1 MMKPSRGSLS
11 TFALCLAG
19 LLAGPPARAQEAWT
33 NPEVDPPA
41 AADPRLDPSDDAR
54 HDTTVVVHVDSPGP
68 VALQRQDADG
78 VWRDVCSSPCDRAL
92 AVHRPY
98 RVAGSGISASEE
110 FSLQGRGTRVTL
122 DVRPSSN
129 GWVVAGIVMTSVGGA
144 TLATGA
150 LLAAVV
156 AGLQHGE
163 AAAGGRPQSD
173 AATTATAGIA
183 MMAIGAAAVVA
194 GVVAIAENPL
204 TPTGVQVHD
213 VAAAAPMWREQA
225 GVEAAVPRVA
235 WVAVVG
241 GRF

>member
-1 MMKPSRGSLS
+1 MKASPRPLC
-11 TFALCLAG
+11 TLALCIAAWLASH
-19 LLAGPPARAQEAWT
+19 PAQAQEAWT
-33 NPEVDPPA
+33 SPEVDPPA

-54 HDTTVVVHVDSPGP
+54 HDTTVVVHVDSPEP
-68 VALQRQDADG
+68 VELQRQDADG
-78 VWRDVCSSPCDRAL
+78 VWRDVCSSPCDRSL
-92 AVHRPY
+92 AEHRAY

-110 FSLQGRGTRVTL
+110 LSLQGRGRRVTL
-122 DVRPSSN
+122 DVRPSSS

-163 AAAGGRPQSD
+163 AAAGGRSQSD
-173 AATTATAGIA
+173 ATTTATAGIA

-194 GVVAIAENPL
+194 GVVAIANNPL
-204 TPTGVQVHD
+204 TPTGVQVHE
-213 VAAAAPMWREQA
+213 VAAAAPTWREPA
-225 GVEAAVPRVA
+225 GVEAAVPKVA